1 MSDLHPRDTEALDVV
16 TLLGQESSQQKRY
29 HKGNTPMIR
38 LQAGNKGRH
47 KRLHGGGMAA
57 GWVVSVPAAT
67 IAVHAGWMEDRA
79 VRRRAPSGDHGLG
92 SGTILDI
99 DKIILRR
106 RGYKGNTPMIW
117 LQAGYKGGHKRLHGG
132 GRAARLLVPV
142 FAATSRGSW
151 GLG

>member
-1 MSDLHPRDTEALDVV
+1 MGAGWQRD
-16 TLLGQESSQQKRY
+16 
-29 HKGNTPMIR
+29 
-38 LQAGNKGRH
+38 
-47 KRLHGGGMAA
+47 

-142 FAATSRGSW
+142 FAATSRGS
-151 GLG
+151 